1 MNEALVAACGHAT
14 RGKR

>member
-1 MNEALVAACGHAT
+1 MNEAVVTARGHAT